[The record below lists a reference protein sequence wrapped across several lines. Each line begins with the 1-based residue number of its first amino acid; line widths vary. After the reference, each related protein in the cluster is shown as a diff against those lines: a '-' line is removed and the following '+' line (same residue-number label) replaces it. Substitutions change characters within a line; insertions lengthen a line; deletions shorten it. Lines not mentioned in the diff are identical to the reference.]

1 MFSLIHLYF
10 HGTVIFIPLDETVS
24 WSATE
29 KLTAILPVILP
40 VMNPCGIPSHGLGA
54 PSLKSESHPW
64 RSYV

>member
-10 HGTVIFIPLDETVS
+10 HGTVIFIPLDETES
-24 WSATE
+24 RSATE
-29 KLTAILPVILP
+29 KLTAILPV
-40 VMNPCGIPSHGLGA
+40 MNPYGIPSHGLGA